1 MKDTCTTTIS
11 RGLALWLAAV
21 HLLEAY
27 LNTKSCMAQSESG
40 ADNYKVHTM
49 GVGEEEMLK
58 RGSWGWIDA
67 VCKRSY
73 S

>member
-1 MKDTCTTTIS
+1 MKDTTTIS
-11 RGLALWLAAV
+11 RGSALWLAAV

-40 ADNYKVHTM
+40 ADNHKVHTM